1 MFILH
6 WARTS
11 SKIIKQKQ
19 SVFMARSLISPF
31 KIAHFSVS
39 NFLFKMLTILLENK
53 VCVRGRD
60 MQEKIPIHIAAEN
73 GSLDC
78 VVTLAKYPLFASYVD
93 QREARGMTALHFAAN
108 NKHA

>member
-1 MFILH
+1 
-6 WARTS
+6 
-11 SKIIKQKQ
+11 
-19 SVFMARSLISPF
+19 
-31 KIAHFSVS
+31 
-39 NFLFKMLTILLENK
+39 
-53 VCVRGRD
+53 

-93 QREARGMTALHFAAN
+93 QREARGMTALHFSAN

>member
-1 MFILH
+1 
-6 WARTS
+6 
-11 SKIIKQKQ
+11 
-19 SVFMARSLISPF
+19 MARSLISRF
-31 KIAHFSVS
+31 KIAGLELSVS

-53 VCVRGRD
+53 VYVRGRD

>member
-1 MFILH
+1 
-6 WARTS
+6 
-11 SKIIKQKQ
+11 
-19 SVFMARSLISPF
+19 MARSLFSRF
-31 KIAHFSVS
+31 KIAHLSVS
-39 NFLFKMLTILLENK
+39 DFLFKMLTILLENE

-60 MQEKIPIHIAAEN
+60 MQEKIPIHVAAEN